1 MKYGP
6 DFFGNNACLCRT
18 CEQENTEALEQNI
31 KYHILLD
38 ELCFEILQQIVEES
52 IAQSLETTRSV
63 SGSKKRRIK
72 GRELVEVF
80 NEFTEDPLDSEL
92 LQENT
97 SVVFKK
103 LFLGSSVIDVPSF
116 DEVCDENDSQR
127 QLVELSFVDVDL
139 ETPQSDKI
147 SFDDDQTLL
156 SSTESSPDNVQQFAV
171 LRASSPVLFNESFSF
186 SLSSIGGES
195 STESLVTPALR
206 PTVENLSNGSDVTV
220 QEASVLTDL
229 FCSKFNCS
237 DECAE
242 SLHSLVRVLLP
253 SDNKFPSGYSH
264 VNGMKKQFED
274 EVRVLNKTENFT
286 ICVMTFRF
294 QIRDIFK

>member
-1 MKYGP
+1 M
-6 DFFGNNACLCRT
+6 
-18 CEQENTEALEQNI
+18 
-31 KYHILLD
+31 
-38 ELCFEILQQIVEES
+38 
-52 IAQSLETTRSV
+52 
-63 SGSKKRRIK
+63 
-72 GRELVEVF
+72 
-80 NEFTEDPLDSEL
+80 
-92 LQENT
+92 
-97 SVVFKK
+97 
-103 LFLGSSVIDVPSF
+103 
-116 DEVCDENDSQR
+116 
-127 QLVELSFVDVDL
+127 SFVDVDF

-147 SFDDDQTLL
+147 FSDNDQTI
-156 SSTESSPDNVQQFAV
+156 SNSTESSPENVDKFAV

-206 PTVENLSNGSDVTV
+206 PTVENLFNGADVTV

-253 SDNKFPSGYSH
+253 TDNKFPSGYSH

-286 ICVMTFRF
+286 ICVVTFRF
-294 QIRDIFK
+294 QIRNIFKRNFAKIFQYSEFRKNNAHVDFNTKLCPVTEIGFNNIIYSNLVISSDGVNIKKSTFKKELWPVWIQVADLPPNLTFEWRVKILS